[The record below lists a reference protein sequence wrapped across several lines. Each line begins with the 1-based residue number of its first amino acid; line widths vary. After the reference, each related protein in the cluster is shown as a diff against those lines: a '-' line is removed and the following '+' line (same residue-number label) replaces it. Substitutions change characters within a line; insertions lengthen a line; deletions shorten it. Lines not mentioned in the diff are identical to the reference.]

1 MEGDARSSLP
11 LPPLEGQRPP
21 TRGGEGMAC
30 STPAGHEALPVSGC
44 PLASPPPPTAASL
57 LDALRTSGLAVHAR
71 PRWQRVSLSLNS
83 PWCLCCWDSH
93 SEPRGSCMCFS
104 PVLQMCIYLQT
115 TSLVVQW
122 LRICPPMQ
130 AMRLQSL
137 LREDSTCS
145 KAAKHA
151 RHD

>member
-1 MEGDARSSLP
+1 
-11 LPPLEGQRPP
+11 
-21 TRGGEGMAC
+21 MAC

-44 PLASPPPPTAASL
+44 PLASPPLTAASL

-104 PVLQMCIYLQT
+104 PVLQMCICLQT
-115 TSLVVQW
+115 TSLVVKNLPSNAGNEASVSAQG
-122 LRICPPMQ
+122 RFHMQ
-130 AMRLQSL
+130 QGS
-137 LREDSTCS
+137 
-145 KAAKHA
+145 
-151 RHD
+151 